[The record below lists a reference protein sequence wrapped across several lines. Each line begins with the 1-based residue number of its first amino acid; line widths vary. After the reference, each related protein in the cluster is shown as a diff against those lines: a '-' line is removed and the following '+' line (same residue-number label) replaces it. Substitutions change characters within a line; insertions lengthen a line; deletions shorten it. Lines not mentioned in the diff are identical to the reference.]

1 MRKVSRRGINELF
14 YFSYIPREY
23 KIKKY
28 IRKTTELLPK
38 IIWDMSQLT
47 FLCENIWYRWKICEQ
62 GTVIIYIKNKIT
74 NLFYIKNYTSLK
86 SEQKWFSII
95 YYKHNNKRRVLE
107 DLFVIDIKIIKD
119 DNNIE
124 IYNCGVLI
132 IEESNYNEIVLTIK
146 EALTIIKDDLYQIEV
161 LKSVL
166 KQIEDVKR
174 MVA

>member
-1 MRKVSRRGINELF
+1 M
-14 YFSYIPREY
+14 
-23 KIKKY
+23 
-28 IRKTTELLPK
+28 
-38 IIWDMSQLT
+38 
-47 FLCENIWYRWKICEQ
+47 
-62 GTVIIYIKNKIT
+62 
-74 NLFYIKNYTSLK
+74 
-86 SEQKWFSII
+86 
-95 YYKHNNKRRVLE
+95 
-107 DLFVIDIKIIKD
+107 IDIKIIKD

-174 MVA
+174 LVA

>member
-1 MRKVSRRGINELF
+1 M
-14 YFSYIPREY
+14 
-23 KIKKY
+23 
-28 IRKTTELLPK
+28 
-38 IIWDMSQLT
+38 
-47 FLCENIWYRWKICEQ
+47 
-62 GTVIIYIKNKIT
+62 
-74 NLFYIKNYTSLK
+74 
-86 SEQKWFSII
+86 
-95 YYKHNNKRRVLE
+95 
-107 DLFVIDIKIIKD
+107 FVIDIKIIEE

-132 IEESNYNEIVLTIK
+132 VEESNYNEIVLAIK

>member
-1 MRKVSRRGINELF
+1 ME
-14 YFSYIPREY
+14 E
-23 KIKKY
+23 
-28 IRKTTELLPK
+28 
-38 IIWDMSQLT
+38 
-47 FLCENIWYRWKICEQ
+47 
-62 GTVIIYIKNKIT
+62 
-74 NLFYIKNYTSLK
+74 
-86 SEQKWFSII
+86 
-95 YYKHNNKRRVLE
+95 
-107 DLFVIDIKIIKD
+107 LFVIDIKIIKD

-174 MVA
+174 LVA